1 MKVTI
6 EEIRKAYDDV
16 HYYRVYDG
24 SLNMKLF
31 SYKDNMPETDIY
43 NKDRAF
49 AEAKKFALR
58 LKESKKDIITL
69 IETL

>member
-24 SLNMKLF
+24 NQNMKLF
-31 SYKDNMPETDIY
+31 SYKDNMPESDIY
-43 NKDRAF
+43 NQEKAF
-49 AEAKKFALR
+49 AEAKGYALK
-58 LKESKKDIITL
+58 LKEAKKDTITL

>member
-24 SLNMKLF
+24 NHNLKLF
-31 SYKDNMPETDIY
+31 SYKDNVPDTDIY
-43 NKDRAF
+43 NKEKAYS
-49 AEAKKFALR
+49 EAKEFALR
-58 LKESKKDIITL
+58 LKQSKNDTITL

>member
-24 SLNMKLF
+24 NQNMKLF
-31 SYKDNMPETDIY
+31 SYKDNMHENDIY

-49 AEAKKFALR
+49 AEAKEYALR